1 MKAGFIGLGNMGRP
15 MVEWLLK
22 AGVPTVVHDLR
33 EESAVTALDLGATWA
48 ASAAEVAAQCDV
60 VCTCLPGP
68 PEMEAVYLGPDGL
81 MEGIKDGGICVDHTT
96 NSPDSVRKVGG
107 AISERGGSLLDAPMD
122 GGRESSLGG
131 NMTLFVGGDE
141 AVLDRARPVI
151 DCYAANVVLVGEL
164 GTGSVTKIVHNA
176 LANSIDLLVA
186 ECMTLGVKAGVT
198 MPNLVNAFNQGCIVS
213 QNLTFTQRMP
223 ATLFKGDFTARFA
236 LKLAHKDYL
245 LARGLAQS
253 TGVPT
258 RLVDLCQ
265 NEILEAMN
273 RGWGESDRIRA
284 STLQEERAGV
294 QLRLDPAS

>member
-1 MKAGFIGLGNMGRP
+1 MKAGFIGLGNMGGP

-33 EESAVTALDLGATWA
+33 EESAVTALDMGATWA
-48 ASAAEVAAQCDV
+48 GSAAEVAAQCDV

-68 PEMEAVYLGPDGL
+68 PEMEAVYLGAGGVL
-81 MEGIKDGGICVDHTT
+81 EGIQAGGICVDHTT
-96 NSPDSVRKVGG
+96 NSPDTVRKVG
-107 AISERGGSLLDAPMD
+107 AAVEERGGHLLDAPMD
-122 GGRESSLGG
+122 GGKESSLAGQ
-131 NMTLFVGGDE
+131 MTLFVGGDE
-141 AVLDRARPVI
+141 AVLDRARPVL
-151 DCYAANVVLVGEL
+151 DCYSANVVLVGDL
-164 GTGSVTKIVHNA
+164 GTGSITKIVHNA

-245 LARGLAQS
+245 LARQLAQS
-253 TGVPT
+253 NGVPT

-265 NEILEAMN
+265 DEILEAMN

>member
-1 MKAGFIGLGNMGRP
+1 M
-15 MVEWLLK
+15 
-22 AGVPTVVHDLR
+22 
-33 EESAVTALDLGATWA
+33 
-48 ASAAEVAAQCDV
+48 AAQCDV

-68 PEMEAVYLGPDGL
+68 PEMEAVYLGPGGV

-141 AVLDRARPVI
+141 EVLDRARPVL

-186 ECMTLGVKAGVT
+186 ECMTLGVKAGVH
-198 MPNLVNAFNQGCIVS
+198 NAEPGKRVQPRVHCEPEFDLHPTYASHLI
-213 QNLTFTQRMP
+213 QR
-223 ATLFKGDFTARFA
+223 ATSPPGSL
-236 LKLAHKDYL
+236 
-245 LARGLAQS
+245 
-253 TGVPT
+253 
-258 RLVDLCQ
+258 
-265 NEILEAMN
+265 
-273 RGWGESDRIRA
+273 
-284 STLQEERAGV
+284 
-294 QLRLDPAS
+294 